1 MTLAK
6 TNSKESLVEN
16 YKNSLRATFEKKRRE
31 QLLTKQASELE
42 SQPVRTHGEEQINDT
57 NGSTLL
63 SQLASRLL
71 PSIMSSQGGSN
82 RPSESA
88 AIELQPR
95 PNTAESALAAAEENV
110 TDEESYSE
118 TAPINHFALP
128 EARTEAYEAAL
139 AEWRLITQL
148 DLFLDQA
155 YKYYQGKGL
164 EVLFVT
170 HFANWL
176 TMGFVVAFTLCL
188 RYCIDWDVLLS
199 EAPATPKDHP
209 KLWQVFH
216 LSGLWSMSGIV
227 LLTALLLT
235 VLWLGQLSWL
245 MGQLPEWRKMRRFYT
260 DLLGI
265 PDHKL
270 ATTDFSE
277 ITTRIVALQAECP
290 VSVDRLNAHDIA
302 NRLMRRQNYLIAM
315 YNKEILK
322 LDLPL
327 SLNRLLMPR
336 NRLTRVLE
344 WSMSRC
350 IFNHFFDDRLGVNR
364 AFLQETHRDAIVR
377 ELRRRFIIS
386 GCINALLSPFI
397 AVFTVL
403 YFFYRY
409 GEEIYRNPKMVGTRQ
424 YTPYAQWR
432 FREFNELPHF
442 FQRRLA
448 NSYRKAT
455 KYLEQFHNEKTVHLA
470 RLTSFV
476 LGSCVMVLI
485 ILSLLQQGLLTNF
498 ELTPGRTAIWYI
510 GVFGAIVAI
519 SRSFVPD
526 DLRSDCPQRLMTAVI
541 AYTHYDPPHWHSSYH
556 TDAVCR
562 EFKEL
567 FQYKFVV
574 LLHELIGIATT
585 PFLLCFSLPACA
597 KEIVDFFREFT
608 VHVEGVGYVC
618 SFALFDFKRH
628 GAGLPDGGGEQSTA
642 ANRHMVSGGGKMEQS
657 MLSFAA
663 NHPEWTPADP
673 LASQYLVAHRHA
685 AARPPSP
692 ADTTA
697 ALANVEDA
705 TLSRVVPGFRRVYGL
720 YPEHASMAG
729 SAIEEVDEEHESGSS
744 TRGW

>member
-1 MTLAK
+1 MTLDK
-6 TNSKESLVEN
+6 TKSKESLVES
-16 YKNSLRATFEKKRRE
+16 YKNSLRSTFEKKRRE
-31 QLLTKQASELE
+31 QLLMKQASELE
-42 SQPVRTHGEEQINDT
+42 SQPVKAVSEEQLHVT

-71 PSIMSSQGGSN
+71 PSMMSSQGSN
-82 RPSESA
+82 RSHASI

-95 PNTAESALAAAEENV
+95 VGTIESSLPASEEENI
-110 TDEESYSE
+110 TDEESYNE
-118 TAPINHFALP
+118 TTPINHFAPP
-128 EARTEAYEAAL
+128 ETRAEAYETAL
-139 AEWRLITQL
+139 AEWRLVTQL
-148 DLFLDQA
+148 DLFLDQV

-188 RYCIDWDVLLS
+188 RYCIDWSVLLS
-199 EAPATPKDHP
+199 GAPATPAEHP
-209 KLWQVFH
+209 KLWQVFR
-216 LSGLWSMSGIV
+216 LSNLWNMSGIV
-227 LLTALLLT
+227 LFTTLLLMI
-235 VLWLGQLSWL
+235 LWLGQLSWL
-245 MGQLPEWRKMRRFYT
+245 MSQLPEWRKMRRFYT

-265 PDHKL
+265 PDDKL

-290 VSVDRLNAHDIA
+290 ISVDRLNAHDIA
-302 NRLMRRQNYLIAM
+302 NRLMRCQNYLIAM
-315 YNKEILK
+315 YNKDILK
-322 LDLPL
+322 LDLPF
-327 SLNRLLMPR
+327 SLNRFLMPR

-344 WSMSRC
+344 WNMSRC
-350 IFNHFFDDRLGVNR
+350 IFNHFFDDRLGINR
-364 AFLQETHRDAIVR
+364 AFLQETHKDTIMQ

-397 AVFTVL
+397 AVFTIL

-409 GEEIYRNPKMVGTRQ
+409 GEEIYRNPKMAGTRQ
-424 YTPYAQWR
+424 YTPYAQWK

-455 KYLEQFHNEKTVHLA
+455 KYLEQFHNEKIVHLA

-526 DLRSDCPQRLMTAVI
+526 ELRSDCPQRLMSAVI

-556 TDAVCR
+556 TDVAYR
-562 EFKEL
+562 EFKDL
-567 FQYKFVV
+567 FQYKFAI
-574 LLHELIGIATT
+574 LLHELIGIVTT
-585 PFLLCFSLPACA
+585 PFLLCFSLPACS

-628 GAGLPDGGGEQSTA
+628 GVALPDGEQSTA
-642 ANRHMVSGGGKMEQS
+642 LHKQVLSEEGKMEQS

-663 NHPEWTPADP
+663 NHPEWTPTDP
-673 LASQYLVAHRHA
+673 LASRYLLAHQHTL
-685 AARPPSP
+685 ARAPSP
-692 ADTTA
+692 ADTNA

-705 TLSRVVPGFRRVYGL
+705 TLSKIAPGFKRVYGL
-720 YPEHASMAG
+720 QPEYTPMAG
-729 SAIEEVDEEHESGSS
+729 NVIKEVDEEEYEPDAYSG
-744 TRGW
+744 GW